1 MENRCQ
7 YLNKD
12 IRLKYKTLTIRSGCF
27 VVLCYRLFL
36 DIVTAEFALIPSSPL
51 NTGMS
56 PVLFYFGYT
65 LKRSARLIGYFILD
79 FYYWC
84 NLDYHFSREKIAALL
99 TPVCAEMTKYDRAL
113 SNLRRSTCRINSGLS
128 AQCRL
133 SCIHLKCP
141 FIAKMDI
148 SIGNR
153 KGRW

>member
-1 MENRCQ
+1 MKNRYQ

-12 IRLKYKTLTIRSGCF
+12 IRLKYKKTLTIRSGCLVMF
-27 VVLCYRLFL
+27 NKY
-36 DIVTAEFALIPSSPL
+36 ALMPSSPL
-51 NTGMS
+51 STGMS
-56 PVLFYFGYT
+56 SVLFYFGYT

-141 FIAKMDI
+141 FTAKMDI
-148 SIGNR
+148 SSGNR